1 MKMLYREIPRK
12 SNVSLRPQP
21 FLNKKVRGINNMVAD
36 SACRA
41 PEAGGKYCSNISPVP
56 FPAISLLFHYI

>member
-1 MKMLYREIPRK
+1 
-12 SNVSLRPQP
+12 
-21 FLNKKVRGINNMVAD
+21 MVAD

-56 FPAISLLFHYI
+56 FPAISLLFRYIQLNLTYHDLDT